1 MYIVS
6 QCGDMCVDIDNSLQM
21 ASRNFEKNRL
31 EYNPPVYE
39 ITYGT
44 CMYVYPRFW
53 IQVQTIFESLAFIS
67 FSDLDHTAD
76 VQ

>member
-6 QCGDMCVDIDNSLQM
+6 HCGDMCVDIEISFQM

-31 EYNPPVYE
+31 EFNPPVYE

-44 CMYVYPRFW
+44 CMYVYPRFC
-53 IQVQTIFESLAFIS
+53 QVQTIFESLAFIS